1 MNIKKWMYSKDTCSL
16 TKHLFSPSCTWPQLS
31 ALHLWKGQL
40 EPINEVCTENV
51 FIFILS
57 YLFIIDDLRG
67 EDCVSKRVVSF
78 CLLGWICNFFNHQH
92 HVSGHSLL
100 NPLCTHSASEE
111 VRVTW
116 LSGAS
121 NLYDFV
127 VFFCLFGVTRSK
139 SKRSKLCCKKT
150 NMSFMKELYPNIWPQ
165 FWYNNGRTEWLRDVC
180 PAQLPVLF

>member
-1 MNIKKWMYSKDTCSL
+1 MNIKSECTVKTPVHSL
-16 TKHLFSPSCTWPQLS
+16 NICFLRPVHDLNSLHSTFEKGSWNPSMRYVQKCIHIYFVVSVHYW
-31 ALHLWKGQL
+31 WFKGGR
-40 EPINEVCTENV
+40 
-51 FIFILS
+51 
-57 YLFIIDDLRG
+57 LRFQ
-67 EDCVSKRVVSF
+67 RVVSF
-78 CLLGWICNFFNHQH
+78 CLLDWICNFFNHQH

-150 NMSFMKELYPNIWPQ
+150 NMSFMKNLYPNIWPP